1 MKWEYFSPRLRNQ
14 TYNFSGL
21 LSTGG
26 ALVFGASDGT
36 MFAVDSSTGREVW
49 RADLGGEI
57 RAAPI
62 CIHGRRKPSH
72 RRVGGTSAVSLRFIA
87 FWRSQWNCFAAPVW
101 LFCLSLTWIVS
112 RPCAH

>member
-62 CIHGRRKPSH
+62 SFTVDGSQVI
-72 RRVGGTSAVSLRFIA
+72 AVSAGRA
-87 FWRSQWNCFAAPVW
+87 
-101 LFCLSLTWIVS
+101 LFLFGL
-112 RPCAH
+112 